1 MKLTWQDIDS
11 VSIYR
16 RHLTTDL
23 RKIKKHLGEINAE
36 VINDLDSYFDV
47 ICEMARLDSQIFKSF
62 FRMFIYQGYSKI

>member
-36 VINDLDSYFDV
+36 AVDELDDYFDV
-47 ICEMARLDSQIFKSF
+47 ICEMARLDAEVFKSF
-62 FRMFIYQGYSKI
+62 FRRIIGGKK